1 MKTPKLL
8 PWYAR
13 KAGVS
18 IERAG
23 VLWRKAVRDSTEK
36 TGWVGNAEYW
46 GEAMHTFQELLA
58 NEERSLCAPGVTPL
72 LRSQNRLWRLPFNA
86 MEDMVIAMSSNW
98 QRQCGSDQRA
108 A

>member
-18 IERAG
+18 NERAN
-23 VLWRKAVRDSTEK
+23 VLWRRAVRESTEK

-46 GEAMHTFQELLA
+46 GEAMHTFRELLA
-58 NEERSLCAPGVTPL
+58 KEQQSLCVPGVTPL
-72 LRSQNRLWRLPFNA
+72 VRSHSRLWRLPLNA
-86 MEDMVIAMSSNW
+86 MEDMVIAMSASW
-98 QRQCGSDQRA
+98 QRQVGSDQRVA
-108 A
+108 